1 MEADK
6 QLNKFE
12 STFQKVCNF
21 SPLTTKHSTTPNIS
35 RTALSLVFSQAPS
48 EGRWTW
54 FLFLGSIRILVYSRS
69 RFCSERLFEQ
79 RMWYHK
85 QNKWDLN
92 SMWPRKPFK
101 THISY
106 IYFGAGVRWCGMG
119 GSKGLWRNPLTKL
132 LPRWEWKEPII
143 ALWRI
148 KTTSA
153 NSPNICVVPQNG
165 SFTAS
170 GFPVQINSAEVYKGG
185 LAPSS

>member
-1 MEADK
+1 M
-6 QLNKFE
+6 
-12 STFQKVCNF
+12 
-21 SPLTTKHSTTPNIS
+21 
-35 RTALSLVFSQAPS
+35 FSQAFRRKGNMVS
-48 EGRWTW
+48 
-54 FLFLGSIRILVYSRS
+54 LFAKYQDPCVQQKQEPALVCYRNCG
-69 RFCSERLFEQ
+69 FCSERLFEQ

-92 SMWPRKPFK
+92 CKWPRKPFK
-101 THISY
+101 TYISY

-153 NSPNICVVPQNG
+153 NMPQYLCSASEWEFHSVCVSSANKQWRSTRVDWPPYPKG
-165 SFTAS
+165 EAHSFVA
-170 GFPVQINSAEVYKGG
+170 A
-185 LAPSS
+185 